1 MDTRWSSVT
10 KLVVLVT
17 MLVIG
22 AGLFLRFNASIPPLL
37 IAFILAY
44 LLKPPTDWIVRRTGM
59 ARGLAIILI
68 FLIILVFLVLLPV
81 LATPSLL
88 AIVSDI
94 NFDLESLS
102 PIIDN
107 LGTEVYVIGPLKIDA
122 GDLGQRLLQSLQ
134 DLATPFASGALQIVT
149 GFASSL
155 AWVLFVVVVVFWLV
169 KDSHKFEGWFLDR
182 LPTSYRP
189 EVMTLMQ
196 ELGIIWGSF
205 FRGELVLALIVG
217 LMVGVSMWILGI
229 DNVFLLAFISGLMEF
244 IPTVGP
250 VIAAIPAILF
260 AWFSGSSWLPIN
272 NFLLVL
278 IVIVT
283 YVFIFQLEQLYLLPR
298 VVGRR
303 VRLHPGVVFV
313 GIIIGAFEFGLLGVL
328 LAAPVMASARLF
340 GNYIYRKMLDLEP
353 FPDSADAEPGA
364 LEWRGMI
371 HGYPMTA
378 IMLDLDGTI
387 ADTDDQMVHKI
398 ANRLGILQKV
408 FPGDDATPFIR
419 HFLLMAE
426 GPINWFI
433 TRSDRLNLDD
443 ELFRLNRWI
452 RQALGYPLAED
463 IRPIDGIEDTL
474 FELNQ
479 KYQLALVTTRGR
491 ETAEKF
497 IADNNLS
504 SLFTVVV
511 TRDDVSRL
519 KPHPEPILQAME
531 KLAVEPERCVMV
543 GDTSADITAAQSAG
557 TNSIGVLC
565 GFGQYQDLKEADV
578 ILDSTNDLTQRL

>member
-1 MDTRWSSVT
+1 MDTRWSSAT

-22 AGLFLRFNASIPPLL
+22 AGLFLRFNNSIPPLL

-68 FLIILVFLVLLPV
+68 FLIILVILAILPV
-81 LATPSLL
+81 LATPSIL
-88 AIVSDI
+88 AIFSDI
-94 NFDLESLS
+94 NIDLEALS
-102 PIIDN
+102 PLIDN
-107 LGTEVYVIGPLKIDA
+107 LGTEIYIIGPLEINA
-122 GDLGQRLLQSLQ
+122 GDMGQQLLQSLQ

-149 GFASSL
+149 GVASSL

-182 LPTSYRP
+182 LPQNYRP
-189 EVMTLMQ
+189 ETMTLMG

-205 FRGELVLALIVG
+205 FRGELVLAVIVG
-217 LMVGVSMWILGI
+217 LMVGVSMWILGL

-250 VIAAIPAILF
+250 IIATIPAILF
-260 AWFSGSSWLPIN
+260 AWYSGSSWLPIN
-272 NFLLVL
+272 NLILVL
-278 IVIVT
+278 IVIAT
-283 YVFIFQLEQLYLLPR
+283 YLFIFQLEQLYLLPR
-298 VVGRR
+298 IVGRR

-328 LAAPVMASARLF
+328 LAAPVIASGRLF
-340 GNYIYRKMLDLEP
+340 GNYIYRKMLDLDP
-353 FPDSADAEPGA
+353 FPASPDAEPGA

-378 IMLDLDGTI
+378 IMIDLDGTI
-387 ADTDDQMVHKI
+387 ADTDDQMVDKI
-398 ANRLGILQKV
+398 ANRLGILQRI

-426 GPINWFI
+426 APINWFI
-433 TRSDRLNLDD
+433 TRSDRLDLDD
-443 ELFRLNRWI
+443 ELFRLNKWI
-452 RQALGYPLAED
+452 RHVLGYPPAEELQ
-463 IRPIDGIEDTL
+463 PIDGVGDTL
-474 FELNQ
+474 LELSL
-479 KYQLALVTTRGR
+479 KYQLALVTTRSR

-497 IADNNLS
+497 LADNGLGNL
-504 SLFTVVV
+504 FAVIV
-511 TRDDVSRL
+511 TRDDVKRL
-519 KPHPEPILQAME
+519 KPHPEPVLQAIE
-531 KLAVEPERCVMV
+531 KLGVEPDYCVMV
-543 GDTSADITAAQSAG
+543 GDTSVDITAAQAAG
-557 TNSIGVLC
+557 TNAIGVLC
-565 GFGQYQDLKEADV
+565 GFGQYQDLKNADV

>member
-1 MDTRWSSVT
+1 METRWSSVT
-10 KLVVLVT
+10 KLVVLIT
-17 MLVIG
+17 LLVIG

-68 FLIILVFLVLLPV
+68 FLVLLVLLVLLPV
-81 LATPSLL
+81 VMTPRLL
-88 AIVSDI
+88 AMISSI
-94 NFDLESLS
+94 NFDIEAFS
-102 PIIDN
+102 PIFDK
-107 LGTEVYVIGPLKIDA
+107 LDGTIYLIGPIQIDTA
-122 GDLGQRLLQSLQ
+122 DLGQRLLQGLQ
-134 DLATPFASGALQIVT
+134 DLATPFASSAFGIVS
-149 GFASSL
+149 GIASSL

-182 LPTSYRP
+182 LPKDYRP
-189 EVMTLMQ
+189 EIITLMR

-205 FRGELVLALIVG
+205 FRGELVLAIIVG
-217 LMVGVSMWILGI
+217 LLVGVSMWVLGL
-229 DNVFLLAFISGLMEF
+229 DNVLLLAFISGLMEF

-250 VIAAIPAILF
+250 VIATIPAVLF
-260 AWFSGSSWLPIN
+260 AWYAGSSWLPIN
-272 NFLLVL
+272 NLVLVL
-278 IVIVT
+278 IVIAT
-283 YVFIFQLEQLYLLPR
+283 YLFIFQLEQLYLLPR

-303 VRLHPGVVFV
+303 VRLHPGIVFV

-328 LAAPVMASARLF
+328 LAAPVIASGRLF
-340 GNYIYRKMLDLEP
+340 GNYLYRKMLDLDP
-353 FPDSADAEPGA
+353 FPDLADAELGA
-364 LEWRGMI
+364 LEWKGMI

-387 ADTDDQMVHKI
+387 ADTDDQTVERI
-398 ANRLGILQKV
+398 ANRLGILQKI

-419 HFLLMAE
+419 HSLLMAE
-426 GPINWFI
+426 GPLNWFI
-433 TRSDRLNLDD
+433 TRSDHLDLDD
-443 ELFRLNRWI
+443 ELFRMNRWI
-452 RQALGYPLAED
+452 RRALGYPLAED
-463 IRPIDGIEDTL
+463 LKPIAGINDTL
-474 FELNQ
+474 LELNQ

-497 IADNNLS
+497 LDDNNLS

-511 TRDDVSRL
+511 TRDDVARI

-531 KLAVEPERCVMV
+531 KLGVEPERCVMV
-543 GDTSADITAAQSAG
+543 GDTSADIAAAQAAG

-565 GFGQYQDLKEADV
+565 GFGQFQDLKSADI